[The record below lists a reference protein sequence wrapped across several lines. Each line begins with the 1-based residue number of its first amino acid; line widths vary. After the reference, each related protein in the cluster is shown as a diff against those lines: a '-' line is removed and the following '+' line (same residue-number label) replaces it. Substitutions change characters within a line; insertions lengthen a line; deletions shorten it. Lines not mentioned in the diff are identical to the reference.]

1 MEVRTDE
8 ERGGTK
14 RGGGRDRSVQCR
26 HQVSR
31 EDLVEDRIR
40 RQEPLRGP
48 GFWMRLGLRPVGRL
62 AQGLCCSLWG

>member
-1 MEVRTDE
+1 MEIWTDE

-14 RGGGRDRSVQCR
+14 RGKRTETGRCSAGRGHGR

-62 AQGLCCSLWG
+62 A